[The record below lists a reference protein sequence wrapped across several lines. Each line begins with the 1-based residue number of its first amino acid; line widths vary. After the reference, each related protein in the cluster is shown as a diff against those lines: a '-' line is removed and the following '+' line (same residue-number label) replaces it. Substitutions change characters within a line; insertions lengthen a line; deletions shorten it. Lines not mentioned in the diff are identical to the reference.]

1 MTVLSHASGK
11 EATIGFPINGRY
23 SYITLLLDFIEW
35 GVDLPWVRARIARLK
50 TGEDFAELFGE
61 IIVQSKSKS
70 RWCQHPSARDILLRH
85 CETLIAAWDNTLA
98 ATPDRNQLTLEYL
111 ADALKRF
118 ANETKHA

>member
-50 TGEDFAELFGE
+50 TGEDFAELFGD

-70 RWCQHPSARDILLRH
+70 CWYQHPSARDVLLRH
-85 CETLIAAWDNTLA
+85 CETLIAAWDTTLA
-98 ATPDRNQLTLEYL
+98 SSPDRNQLTLEYMV
-111 ADALKRF
+111 DALKRF
-118 ANETKHA
+118 AAETKHA